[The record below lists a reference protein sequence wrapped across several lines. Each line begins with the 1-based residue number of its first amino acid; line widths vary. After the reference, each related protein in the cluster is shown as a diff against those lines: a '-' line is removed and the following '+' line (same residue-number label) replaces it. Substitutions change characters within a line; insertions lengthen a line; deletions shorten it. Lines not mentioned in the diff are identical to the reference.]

1 MNPEILTSLTAAKGI
16 PFDGKGATSRELS
29 DQAKWFKPGK
39 GRNPTGKVRWNLP
52 RGDRSMKAV
61 EWSMAEAAMACKG
74 LEERYFFA
82 LRYQFA
88 LDDSVY
94 TPLNYHLYKFAAMQ
108 MRRSKWPTRVMTL
121 DGQRC
126 YYMSLLVD
134 MQLMEV
140 RQPWRFICVD
150 SKAPGMCRIL
160 MNVNKNTWARHLE
173 PIYQVIGAEYQ
184 RWIAVGIGH
193 MRRWLS

>member
-1 MNPEILTSLTAAKGI
+1 MNPEILTSLTAAKGV

-29 DQAKWFKPGK
+29 DQAAWFKPGN
-39 GRNPTGKVRWNLP
+39 GLVNGKVRWNLP

-94 TPLNYHLYKFAAMQ
+94 HALKVHLYKYAAAQ
-108 MRRSKWPTRVMTL
+108 KRRHRWPTTVMTSVGERRYL
-121 DGQRC
+121 
-126 YYMSLLVD
+126 SLLVE
-134 MQLMEV
+134 MQLMEI
-140 RQPWRFICVD
+140 RQPWRFIRLD
-150 SKAPGMCRIL
+150 SKTPGMGRIL
-160 MNVNKNTWARHLE
+160 MDVNKNTWARRLE
-173 PIYQVIGAEYQ
+173 PVYEIIGGEFK
-184 RWIAVGIGH
+184 RWIAVGTGH
-193 MRRWLS
+193 MRRWLQ